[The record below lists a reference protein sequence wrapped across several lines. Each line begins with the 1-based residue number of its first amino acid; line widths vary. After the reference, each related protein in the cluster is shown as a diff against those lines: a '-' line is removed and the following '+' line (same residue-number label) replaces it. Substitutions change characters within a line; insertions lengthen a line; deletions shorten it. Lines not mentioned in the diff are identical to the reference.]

1 MDEQQPIH
9 SSYYNTNRL
18 ARQSFE
24 TLEGYHKRLAM
35 EKKMIKMHKY
45 GQLIKAPKDQKWY
58 KIQKNQIQKDTNA
71 DAS

>member
-1 MDEQQPIH
+1 MDEQQAIP
-9 SSYYNTNRL
+9 SSYYDSNRL

-35 EKKMIKMHKY
+35 EKKMVKMHKR
-45 GQLIKAPKDQKWY
+45 GQLIRVPKDQKWY
-58 KIQKNQIQKDTNA
+58 KIQKNQVQKDTNV